1 MTRHTTRERHQM
13 PQIRAAAAVQPLWL
27 HLRSR
32 RLNWI
37 ALVLPVL
44 AGFTTWAAD
53 WLVAWTDHG
62 GATARPPV
70 AVAIPLIVAVLL
82 AMTLA
87 GADVGLE
94 RSVPRLTAQFR
105 TVHAVATVAVCG
117 SLLALAVTYQPEVF
131 GALALV
137 RNTLGLFGLVLLTTG
152 LLTVQLNWAPAFG
165 YALVVYFSQPT
176 PTAAGVEWWGWAMQ
190 PGRLDASWIVAIG
203 LLTTGVLAYALRG
216 PVVSDLRRG

>member
-1 MTRHTTRERHQM
+1 MHPTSERHQM
-13 PQIRAAAAVQPLWL
+13 PRIRAVAAAQPVWL

-32 RLNWI
+32 GLMWI

-44 AGFTTWAAD
+44 AGLTAWAAN
-53 WLVAWTDHG
+53 WLVAWPGHG
-62 GATARPPV
+62 GAIARPPV
-70 AVAIPLIVAVLL
+70 AVGIPLIVAVLL
-82 AMTLA
+82 AVTLA

-94 RSVPRLTAQFR
+94 RSVPRLTTQLR
-105 TVHAVATVAVCG
+105 MVHAAAAVAVCS
-117 SLLALAVTYQPEVF
+117 SLIALAATYQPEVF

-152 LLTVQLNWAPAFG
+152 LLTVQLNWAPAFV
-165 YALVVYFSQPT
+165 YALVVYFSQPA

-190 PGRLDASWIVAIG
+190 PGRFDASWIVAVG

-216 PVVSDLRRG
+216 PVVSDTRRG